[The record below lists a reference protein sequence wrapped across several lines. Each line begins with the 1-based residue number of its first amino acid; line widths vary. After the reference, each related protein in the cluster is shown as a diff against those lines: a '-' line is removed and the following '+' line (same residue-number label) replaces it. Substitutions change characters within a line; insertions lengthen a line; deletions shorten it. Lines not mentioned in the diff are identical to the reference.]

1 MVLVRQ
7 MFVYINLSDHHP
19 AGAPGVMSLREA
31 EGPLGTV
38 DLPVPEA
45 TPVMVQEPEVAPEQL
60 VTV

>member
-1 MVLVRQ
+1 

-45 TPVMVQEPEVAPEQL
+45 TPVMVQEPEVAQEQL